1 MSAARFWKCSI
12 DEYHADTTAVS
23 HSGLDLVLEDPA
35 LYHWE
40 RILRHPREEKT
51 AFEEGQR
58 FEDALLGGDGPLGS
72 NLVEIPASVLSA
84 SGSKAGHKWEAFER
98 ANKDAGRVLCK
109 RFDPLWRMVQNV
121 KRHDAARELFE
132 AEGERQATIVWHND
146 RHDVDV
152 RCRFDFLHY
161 GAEVGVDLKTTRTL
175 GTPEDC
181 RREVEKWGYFRQAAL
196 YIDGAEELHGVR
208 PHFVFVFVS
217 KIPPYRVETFEL
229 DDEFL
234 RIGREQNEEALAI
247 YAECLKSGEWVPKT
261 FGRIPKL
268 SPSNYLRSSHFYRS

>member
-72 NLVEIPASVLSA
+72 NVVEIPRDVLASNGA
-84 SGSKAGHKWEAFER
+84 RSGGKWSAFEA
-98 ANKDAGRVLCK
+98 ANPGKVLCK
-109 RFDPLWRMVQNV
+109 SGDAVLRMVTNV
-121 KRHDAARELFE
+121 KRHDAARDLLE
-132 AEGERQATIVWHND
+132 AVGERQASIVWHND
-146 RHDVDV
+146 RHGVDV
-152 RCRFDFLHY
+152 RCRFDFLHL
-161 GAEVGVDLKTTRTL
+161 GAEVAVDLKTTRTRCTL
-175 GTPEDC
+175 SEL
-181 RREVEKWGYFRQAAL
+181 RKEVELWGYFRQAAL
-196 YIDGAEELHGVR
+196 YVDGAKELYGIE
-208 PHFVFVFVS
+208 PHFIFIFVS
-217 KIPPYRVETFEL
+217 KVAPYRVETFEL

-234 RIGREQNEEALAI
+234 RIGREQNDEALET
-247 YAECLKSGEWVPKT
+247 YAACLKSGEWLPKSH
-261 FGRIPKL
+261 GRIPKL
-268 SPSNYLRSSHFYRS
+268 SPSYFLRSSHNRRF